1 MGLPT
6 GGLIVA
12 GAFALACGVNDGGAL
27 VALSLRVRLFRPI
40 TAVMVLAS
48 LLVLAPLVVGTRV
61 AQTLTERLVAF
72 SGSDGRTAAIVAT
85 VVSLVVVF
93 TLARL
98 RIPTSLSLAV
108 IGALVGAGLAYGF
121 AVSWSIVAL
130 VLVAGAA
137 GPFVGAAIATAVV
150 TGVSRLPEGLRRPPF
165 IRGLHVVGYG
175 AECLAY
181 GVNDGQR
188 MLAIFALTTAA
199 TATVDVSGAQLSA
212 IGVLFA
218 VGASIGMFRYVRTLG
233 SALGPVRPHDGAV
246 AELGGAGASF
256 AGAFIGAPLSMTQA
270 VTGGLVGS
278 AALRGWRRIHWGY
291 AARLAVAWSLTLPA
305 GVAGAALVGTAVRA
319 VS

>member
-1 MGLPT
+1 VGVPIGVM
-6 GGLIVA
+6 VA
-12 GAFALACGVNDGGAL
+12 GVFALACGVNDGGAL

-40 TAVMVLAS
+40 TAVIVLS
-48 LLVLAPLVVGTRV
+48 GLLALAPVVVGTRV
-61 AQTLTERLVAF
+61 AQTLTERLVPFRGA
-72 SGSDGRTAAIVAT
+72 DGRTAAIVAT
-85 VVSLVVVF
+85 AVSLVVVF

-108 IGALVGAGLAYGF
+108 IGSLVGAGVAYGF
-121 AVSWSIVAL
+121 PVHWPVVAL
-130 VLVAGAA
+130 VLVAGAL
-137 GPFVGAAIATAVV
+137 GPFVGAAIATTVV
-150 TGVSRLPEGLRRPPF
+150 TSVSRLPARIARPPLV
-165 IRGLHVVGYG
+165 RGLHLAGYG

-188 MLAIFALTTAA
+188 MLAVFALTTAA
-199 TATVDVSGAQLSA
+199 TATVELDRNQLGAIA
-212 IGVLFA
+212 VLFA
-218 VGASIGMFRYVRTLG
+218 IGASIGMFRYTRTLG

-291 AARLAVAWSLTLPA
+291 AARLAIAWSLTLPA
-305 GVAGAALVGTAVRA
+305 GVAGALLAGMIVRA
-319 VS
+319 LT